1 MREYNKLVR
10 DKIPGLIQAAGRKV
24 NYRVLGPEE
33 YEDALRLKIV
43 EEAVEVRYA
52 ITEEKLIEE
61 LADLITAYET
71 FITVHGLKPRKI
83 RKAAKAKAKAR
94 GKFTKRYFLT
104 TAEG

>member
-10 DKIPGLIQAAGRKV
+10 DKIPGLIQAEGRRV

-43 EEAVEVRYA
+43 EEAIEVRYA
-52 ITEEKLIEE
+52 STEDKLIEE

-71 FITVHGLKPRKI
+71 FIALHGWKPRKI
-83 RKAAKAKAKAR
+83 HKVAKAKAKAR
-94 GKFTKRYFLT
+94 GDFSKRYYLT
-104 TAEG
+104 TVEE